1 MCIGRAKHFWEALA
15 AWRALGQSDDEHV
28 FCNEQGAAVVRWES
42 LSDGVRR
49 ASLWISVKHGKT
61 SARLKGAQA
70 YRHHIAIAGID
81 RAELFQDDD
90 VRMPT
95 RLHDLR
101 GCFVTVALATGRS
114 EAWVSDRT
122 GHTSSPMIN
131 RYRRRARR
139 HREAYMGGMLPLVQA
154 IPELS
159 DAYRRL
165 IGTDE
170 PGAVNRCEGKA
181 TRDQGV
187 QSVPARGFE
196 PRLEDSKSAVRVRNV
211 ARCRKHFP
219 ARYI

>member
-1 MCIGRAKHFWEALA
+1 M
-15 AWRALGQSDDEHV
+15 